1 MRSSTLRPWRS
12 LEKTVCTET
21 ILIWARLSSSSPS
34 SPRSSQRFSK
44 TLWVYT
50 VCVCGCM
57 CGWVKSFGTK
67 KNFHAV
73 LNCVYSTVCV
83 FSNTHWAHTK
93 SSLNLKPWGRSPS
106 FSIKTS
112 EEPVQHQISPGSNT
126 AWSVKPRS
134 CMKANALL
142 KKFDSI
148 FWGLSLP
155 SHTLS
160 AHTENR
166 SFRFCVGVISASH
179 IKEIWATAWPGCE
192 DVISNSLR
200 KHWVPRLHVGAGL
213 YSSLETAEL
222 KAEFVSLTSLKFD

>member
-34 SPRSSQRFSK
+34 SPRSSRRFSK
-44 TLWVYT
+44 TLWVHT

-57 CGWVKSFGTK
+57 CGWVKSSGTK
-67 KNFHAV
+67 KNYHAV
-73 LNCVYSTVCV
+73 LTCAYSTVCV

-142 KKFDSI
+142 KKIWLHLVRSVAP
-148 FWGLSLP
+148 L
-155 SHTLS
+155 
-160 AHTENR
+160 AH
-166 SFRFCVGVISASH
+166 FISSYR
-179 IKEIWATAWPGCE
+179 EQ
-192 DVISNSLR
+192 
-200 KHWVPRLHVGAGL
+200 
-213 YSSLETAEL
+213 EL
-222 KAEFVSLTSLKFD
+222 